1 MNLNKIKEELLN
13 LGNKINLQVEEET
26 KDSLTVHTELV
37 AKDYFPNPVYFRL
50 VVYAEGTF
58 HMFLTFDEIEKTY
71 DNLFLVNNFNVEH
84 PWFKAYIINLNG
96 KTYLELK
103 YVAIA
108 LEKENEVTDTVGYLL
123 NEVLKEVT
131 TKILNPILKSN
142 K

>member
-1 MNLNKIKEELLN
+1 MNLSKIKYELLKN
-13 LGNKINLQVEEET
+13 GNKIGLQVEEET

-37 AKDYFPNPVYFRL
+37 AKEYFANSVYFRL
-50 VVYAEGTF
+50 VVYSSGTL
-58 HMFLTFDEIEKTY
+58 HMFLTFDEIEKTS

-96 KTYLELK
+96 STFLELH
-103 YVAIA
+103 YTAIA
-108 LEKENEVTDTVGYLL
+108 LEKEDEVVETVGFLL

-131 TKILNPILKSN
+131 LDLLNPILKSN